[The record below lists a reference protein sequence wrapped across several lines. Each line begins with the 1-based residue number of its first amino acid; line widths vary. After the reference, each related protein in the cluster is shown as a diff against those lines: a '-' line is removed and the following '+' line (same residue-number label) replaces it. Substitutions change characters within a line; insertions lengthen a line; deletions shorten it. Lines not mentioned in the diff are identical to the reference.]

1 METWRFTVLR
11 GGRYIV
17 NGWAALHGRHCCVG
31 CLLSPCLPD
40 DDKSGVVTIMNDQA
54 MTDQLRKALAQA
66 AGDAAQAK
74 VMPVV
79 RMIAAQ
85 QLVVMDLMQMLVD
98 AGVVEADVIAA
109 RMRHHIEHT
118 DTKDMA
124 ARTLFEQVRSRFA
137 SAPKTS

>member
-1 METWRFTVLR
+1 
-11 GGRYIV
+11 
-17 NGWAALHGRHCCVG
+17 
-31 CLLSPCLPD
+31 
-40 DDKSGVVTIMNDQA
+40 MNDQA

-79 RMIAAQ
+79 KMIAAQ

-98 AGVVEADVIAA
+98 ADVLKADEIAA

-137 SAPKTS
+137 SAVKTS

>member
-1 METWRFTVLR
+1 
-11 GGRYIV
+11 
-17 NGWAALHGRHCCVG
+17 
-31 CLLSPCLPD
+31 
-40 DDKSGVVTIMNDQA
+40 MNDQA

-137 SAPKTS
+137 SAPKSP